1 MIDPQEEEVQVEG
14 EAPMRFLE
22 NVCCLLDIL
31 ISTDRSIGDMKL
43 PRLGWAEKLKLQEAI
58 PPFSLIEDSI
68 HGMRADML
76 V

>member
-1 MIDPQEEEVQVEG
+1 MELSNSQSQMSQWKKVVLLMIDPQEEEVQVEG

-43 PRLGWAEKLKLQEAI
+43 PRLG
-58 PPFSLIEDSI
+58 
-68 HGMRADML
+68 
-76 V
+76 